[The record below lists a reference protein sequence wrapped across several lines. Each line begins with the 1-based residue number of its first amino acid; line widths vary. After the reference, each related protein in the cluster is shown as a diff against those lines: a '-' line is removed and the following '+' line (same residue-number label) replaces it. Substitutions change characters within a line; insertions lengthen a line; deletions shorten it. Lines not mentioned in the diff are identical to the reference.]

1 MSGSRNKN
9 AWLWVA
15 IAAFAFASVARAENG
30 THSARSYSHP
40 VLEFLAKS
48 QIQNPATKSGCRAV
62 RPAGVEPADECAGS
76 LCRHWHVDGILPQ
89 FFIGL
94 VSPLTLAWVVS
105 ARCLGRAP
113 AAPLLFKLFQ
123 RPPPSLA

>member
-9 AWLWVA
+9 AWVWVA

-48 QIQNPATKSGCRAV
+48 QIQNPATKSGVARFVQLGSNRQMNALA
-62 RPAGVEPADECAGS
+62 RYAGIGM
-76 LCRHWHVDGILPQ
+76 WMGILPQ

-105 ARCLGRAP
+105 ARCLGCAP
-113 AAPLLFKLFQ
+113 AAPLLFELFQ